1 MPSLEHAAL
10 VEMFRTHPELIPL
23 LLREA
28 LGVTVPDYQ
37 TLSVSEA
44 ALDQLVPIEFR
55 ADLVVEFLDGLDK
68 RPVLSSIVE
77 VQLRIDEAKC
87 FSWPVYVTVERSR
100 KRCDTCLI
108 VVAPDPAVA
117 AWARK
122 PIRIGPGNELRPI
135 VLGPA
140 QIPIVIDREAG
151 LANPILAVL
160 SALAHGNEPENG
172 LPVVCIALE
181 ALATLDS
188 QDTKLYAH
196 LIFETL
202 PDMVGRALR
211 NEVMLLDQFPETELK
226 GQFLLKIVDWYRAQ
240 HIREA
245 RAKAIIE
252 AHGAASMLLRIIDH
266 KGLALSEEQRQQIET
281 CEDRAQL
288 ERWADRALDVKTAA
302 ELFA

>member
-23 LLREA
+23 LLHEA
-28 LGVTVPDYQ
+28 LGVTVPAYQ
-37 TLSVSEA
+37 TLSVTEA

-55 ADLVVEFLDGLDK
+55 ADLVVEFLAENNK

-77 VQLRIDEAKC
+77 VQLRIDEAKY

-117 AWARK
+117 AWARG

-140 QIPIVIDREAG
+140 EIPIVTDREVG

-160 SALAHGNEPENG
+160 SALAHGNEPEHG
-172 LPVVCIALE
+172 LPIVRVALE
-181 ALATLDS
+181 ALAGLDS
-188 QDTKLYAH
+188 ADSGIYAH
-196 LIFETL
+196 ILFKALAE
-202 PDMVGRALR
+202 PVSRALR
-211 NEVMLLDQFPETELK
+211 NEAMLRDVIPEDKLE
-226 GQFLLKIVDWYRAQ
+226 GQFLLKIVDGYRAL
-240 HIREA
+240 HARERRA
-245 RAKAIIE
+245 RALGE
-252 AHGAASMLLRIIDH
+252 ATMLLKIIDH
-266 KGLALSEEQRQQIET
+266 NGLALTNEQRHTIET
-281 CEDRAQL
+281 CEDRAL
-288 ERWADRALDVKTAA
+288 IDRWADRAFDVKTAA